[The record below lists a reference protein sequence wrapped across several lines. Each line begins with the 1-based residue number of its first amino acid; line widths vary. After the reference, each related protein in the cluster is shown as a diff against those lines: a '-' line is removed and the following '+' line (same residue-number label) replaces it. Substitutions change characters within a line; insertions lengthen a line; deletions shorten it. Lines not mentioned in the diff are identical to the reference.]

1 MVQTKKF
8 KKNLVET
15 MLRHKRLSSAI
26 QSVSE
31 KVSEYNSWLSRR
43 EDWLM
48 GRSSGRAPRH
58 KNENNPQKKRGA
70 KRGRDEQEFQG
81 GSNLFIGSLNDSA
94 LPIEQ
99 EEVEEYD
106 GIGYS
111 MRNEYEQFPVE
122 KKKKKNRQG
131 QRARKIKAM
140 AIEARKAGR
149 VWDPSINWREKKS
162 KPKENEQNHKN
173 ESASGLDK
181 FKEIKAA
188 EVASMGK
195 SWKEEGKAHP
205 SWAAREAQKAKSGI
219 AAFAGK
225 KITFD

>member
-1 MVQTKKF
+1 
-8 KKNLVET
+8 
-15 MLRHKRLSSAI
+15 
-26 QSVSE
+26 
-31 KVSEYNSWLSRR
+31 
-43 EDWLM
+43 M
-48 GRSSGRAPRH
+48 GRTSGRAPSH
-58 KNENNPQKKRGA
+58 NYENNPQQKKRGT
-70 KRGRDEQEFQG
+70 KRGREEQEFQG
-81 GSNLFIGSLNDSA
+81 DSNLFIGSLNDSA
-94 LPIEQ
+94 LPTEQ

-106 GIGYS
+106 GIGYG

-131 QRARKIKAM
+131 QRARRIKAM

-149 VWDPSINWREKKS
+149 VWDPSINWREKKP
-162 KPKENEQNHKN
+162 KAKENEKDEKN

-181 FKEIKAA
+181 SKEIKAA
-188 EVASMGK
+188 EVANMGK